1 MFRAI
6 ESVVQTHDPLQVLA
20 SALVCCLGSALSI
33 WLLMRTQRAHS
44 LPRILKMV
52 MTGVVAGTTVWST
65 HFIAMLA
72 YEPKMVHGYE
82 PFLTVSSLL
91 VAIVSMSFSIVVTA
105 HARNG
110 FFRLC
115 GGAIFGLGVVA
126 MFYVGMSAYL
136 IPGHIEWNMPIVAV
150 SVAVGAVFGA
160 ASAFCVTRRDMRHRW
175 ALGTVTMVLTICG
188 VHFVGMAAVILVFD
202 NGIYVAP
209 KQISDGILA
218 LLVFSVTGV
227 ILLVG
232 LVAVMIEMSLEQEA
246 KGQLRSAAL
255 HDPLT
260 GLPNRANLNLKLA
273 AHAKHLAKDKTGR
286 LAVLMIDLDLFK
298 EVNDLHG
305 HAAGDAVLKEL
316 ADRLRA
322 ITGQREFIARSGGDE
337 FVALKSDF
345 RRMEEVTA
353 FAERLRAQIM
363 EPVVHDGAS
372 LLVGASVGIATTF
385 EDGLDVEQLIYKA
398 DVAMY
403 RAKGLSDSKICRFNV
418 EMDQQSRDRLQLVSD
433 LRQALARD
441 EFHLVYQVQ
450 NDLRTLEPVGFEVL
464 LRWDHPE
471 RGRVSPAE
479 FIPIAEET
487 GLIRDIG
494 LWVLRT
500 ACLEAAQ
507 WTQPLSI
514 AVNVAPQQLVQPSFI
529 EHVSDIL
536 FESGLQPERLELEV
550 TEASIIDDQVNTLK
564 VMHRLKAMGIRIAMD
579 DFGTG
584 YSSLATLQAFPFDK
598 IKIDRNFVQDVHE
611 NEQSAAIV
619 RSTLLLGAALK
630 IPVLAEGVEVKEELS
645 FLQDENCTS
654 VQGFYFGKPM
664 PLKDVHLISNAEP
677 NDDNSPAAQGAGK
690 GAA

>member
-1 MFRAI
+1 M
-6 ESVVQTHDPLQVLA
+6 
-20 SALVCCLGSALSI
+20 
-33 WLLMRTQRAHS
+33 
-44 LPRILKMV
+44 
-52 MTGVVAGTTVWST
+52 
-65 HFIAMLA
+65 
-72 YEPKMVHGYE
+72 
-82 PFLTVSSLL
+82 
-91 VAIVSMSFSIVVTA
+91 
-105 HARNG
+105 
-110 FFRLC
+110 
-115 GGAIFGLGVVA
+115 
-126 MFYVGMSAYL
+126 
-136 IPGHIEWNMPIVAV
+136 
-150 SVAVGAVFGA
+150 
-160 ASAFCVTRRDMRHRW
+160 
-175 ALGTVTMVLTICG
+175 
-188 VHFVGMAAVILVFD
+188 
-202 NGIYVAP
+202 
-209 KQISDGILA
+209 
-218 LLVFSVTGV
+218 
-227 ILLVG
+227 
-232 LVAVMIEMSLEQEA
+232 
-246 KGQLRSAAL
+246 
-255 HDPLT
+255 
-260 GLPNRANLNLKLA
+260 
-273 AHAKHLAKDKTGR
+273 
-286 LAVLMIDLDLFK
+286 
-298 EVNDLHG
+298 
-305 HAAGDAVLKEL
+305 
-316 ADRLRA
+316 
-322 ITGQREFIARSGGDE
+322 
-337 FVALKSDF
+337 
-345 RRMEEVTA
+345 TA